1 MKYCPKCGT
10 ANRDGSR
17 FCNECGEELGTQ
29 KHVECPRCGTPNS
42 VQNVLCSQCGAR
54 LPPAVSTPAE
64 AVATP
69 TIKGLSLPTKNPAD
83 EQNEETNP
91 DAEPEPD
98 DEVPAWLRELGASL
112 SEEGESGSLD
122 AAEDAEEVPEWLRDL
137 RASLPEEAEHP
148 AEAAEE
154 QEKLPDWL
162 AAPAPMTRE
171 AEREPASRDHEPE
184 PEFAPEPREA
194 EAVADE
200 AAYDEEPSEHEPAGD
215 EVPGWLSRLVPA
227 ATAAASETEPPR
239 TGQEET
245 PGWLTR
251 LVPGEGQARAGDET
265 APESSEDEVAG
276 WQDELMPEGEE
287 PLPLGVKDEDIP
299 PAPAGQDDEL
309 PDWLAA
315 LQPAG
320 EEAEAGAEPAE
331 IEIEE
336 GEIPDWLAGFQEAG
350 EEVEAEAEA
359 VAVPEVESEEDEI
372 PDWLAGFQ
380 EAGEEA
386 EAEAVPEIEGEEGEV
401 PEWLAGVQETGE
413 EAEAEAVPEI
423 ESEEGEIPEWL
434 ADLGKTGEEAEAEAE
449 AVPEI
454 EEGEIPDW
462 VADLR
467 PREEGGEGE
476 PSLYAIEFEEEELPD
491 RIVELEPPIEEIPL
505 AEALEEE
512 PAHKLPD
519 DVEAM
524 LGPAVPAWLAEL
536 QIEAP
541 EAAAAIIEETM
552 VDGELPDWLVR
563 SEIEPDEGLAPAEIP
578 AWLLALKPTE
588 LRDEGEEDEIVP
600 PPIRD
605 TGEKTGLLAGIPG
618 VLPVEMLIA
627 QPRAIVAAEW
637 PELTLEDSP
646 PAQLFADIVSRPPDA
661 APKEIVMRRADV
673 LPKTARWILYAI
685 LIVVVAVPI
694 IVGKPLLERTI
705 VTTTATVDMHTAIG
719 ALESLDP
726 VLVAFDYDPTS
737 SGEMDLIARAL
748 IGDLMDQEARVIVL
762 SLLPAGP
769 ATAQTLLDELAAD
782 RPGYAESYGER
793 YANLGYLPGEA
804 AAVRLLGLSLQTA
817 APQDFYGTPLN
828 DLPAMQGLDST
839 QSFSL
844 IVELAATQDTL
855 RWWIEQAGTPYDIPL
870 GAGTSAAIIPYARP
884 YYETEPRQLIGLVGG
899 VPDGVTYEALASDQ
913 GSPTNSSAARLDS
926 QLAGQVLFVL
936 VLLAGNVVYFS
947 RRGTRRER

>member
-54 LPPAVSTPAE
+54 LPPAISTPAD
-64 AVATP
+64 AAATP
-69 TIKGLSLPTKNPAD
+69 TIKGLSLPTKNPAG
-83 EQNEETNP
+83 EQNEETNS
-91 DAEPEPD
+91 DSEPEPD
-98 DEVPAWLRELGASL
+98 DEIPAWLRELGASL
-112 SEEGESGSLD
+112 SEEGEPDGPD

-137 RASLPEEAEHP
+137 RASLPEEPEHAAES
-148 AEAAEE
+148 AEE
-154 QEKLPDWL
+154 QEALPDWL
-162 AAPAPMTRE
+162 AAPAPMTGE
-171 AEREPASRDHEPE
+171 AESEPASRDREPE
-184 PEFAPEPREA
+184 PVSGPELEPESGQA
-194 EAVADE
+194 EVVADE
-200 AAYDEEPSEHEPAGD
+200 AAYDEEPLGHEPAGD
-215 EVPGWLSRLVPA
+215 EVPGWLSRLVP
-227 ATAAASETEPPR
+227 TAAAAGSEAEPPP
-239 TGQEET
+239 GKEET
-245 PGWLTR
+245 PGWLSR
-251 LVPGEGQARAGDET
+251 LVPGEEQAKAGADT
-265 APESSEDEVAG
+265 APESSEDETAG
-276 WQDELMPEGEE
+276 WQDELISEEEG
-287 PLPLGVKDEDIP
+287 PLPLGVKDGDIP
-299 PAPAGQDDEL
+299 PASAGIEDDEL

-315 LQPAG
+315 LQPAD
-320 EEAEAGAEPAE
+320 EEAEA
-331 IEIEE
+331 
-336 GEIPDWLAGFQEAG
+336 
-350 EEVEAEAEA
+350 
-359 VAVPEVESEEDEI
+359 VPEIESEEDEV

-386 EAEAVPEIEGEEGEV
+386 EAVPEIETEEDELPDWMAGLQEAGEEAEAVPQIEIEEDEV
-401 PEWLAGVQETGE
+401 PDWMADLGETGEEAEAEAVPQIESEEDEIPDWMAGLGETGE

-423 ESEEGEIPEWL
+423 
-434 ADLGKTGEEAEAEAE
+434 
-449 AVPEI
+449 EI

-467 PREEGGEGE
+467 PREEGGEGK
-476 PSLYAIEFEEEELPD
+476 PSLSAIEFEEEELPD
-491 RIVELEPPIEEIPL
+491 RVVELEPPIEEIPL

-519 DVEAM
+519 DVEAI

-536 QIEAP
+536 QVEAP

-588 LRDEGEEDEIVP
+588 LREEGEEAEVVP

-637 PELTLEDSP
+637 PELTLEESP
-646 PAQLFADIVSRPPDA
+646 PAQLFADIVGRPPDA
-661 APKEIVMRRADV
+661 APKEILMRRADV
-673 LPKTARWILYAI
+673 LPRTARWILYAI
-685 LIVVVAVPI
+685 LIAVVAVPI
-694 IVGKPLLERTI
+694 IVGKPLLVRTI
-705 VTTTATVDMHTAIG
+705 ETTAATVDMHTAIE
-719 ALESLDP
+719 ALDSLDP

-748 IGDLMDQEARVIVL
+748 IGDLMDQEARVIVV

-817 APQDFYGTPLN
+817 APQDFYGTPLG

-839 QSFSL
+839 QSFPL

-870 GAGTSAAIIPYARP
+870 GAGASAAIIPYARP
-884 YYETEPRQLIGLVGG
+884 YYETEPRQLTGLVGG